1 MVSCRN
7 KREKWMNTMASLNNM
22 VFGVL
27 TRVYMS
33 GERSMSVC
41 VCVWGGGVTMRGG
54 GWRGKGGDLALACR
68 NMRVKSCPLLR

>member
-7 KREKWMNTMASLNNM
+7 KREKWMTTMASLNNM

-41 VCVWGGGVTMRGG
+41 MWGAGGGGT
-54 GWRGKGGDLALACR
+54 
-68 NMRVKSCPLLR
+68 